1 MMHAMCPVH
10 LAVACCLVRGGGGR
24 TRPPKARHLAPVL
37 VSGAKISSSPDHSKM
52 KLSVCVLFLGCLV
65 LAAAFPAPREEGLQA
80 LRDKLEDLVTG
91 IEALQ
96 EAAMEKR
103 EQAEEDLLAEDEDLE
118 AEAEEPQEAE
128 MDKRAFNREVYEIC
142 EGTCDR
148 RHPLSY
154 SDYDKCEKRCDK
166 LARSSALKTFK
177 VKGRK

>member
-1 MMHAMCPVH
+1 
-10 LAVACCLVRGGGGR
+10 
-24 TRPPKARHLAPVL
+24 
-37 VSGAKISSSPDHSKM
+37 M

>member
-1 MMHAMCPVH
+1 
-10 LAVACCLVRGGGGR
+10 
-24 TRPPKARHLAPVL
+24 
-37 VSGAKISSSPDHSKM
+37 M

-65 LAAAFPAPREEGLQA
+65 LAAAIPAPREEGLQA
-80 LRDKLEDLVTG
+80 LRDKLEDLVAG

-142 EGTCDR
+142 EGTCDS

-154 SDYDKCEKRCDK
+154 SDYNKCEKRCDK

-177 VKGRK
+177 VKVRAYSHLPPDRAAGPRLVLGGGRRTGHPTACRFAPVLGLPMLVFQGGVSK